1 MSFDIMNI
9 TYVES
14 ESMHFAVVK
23 FFGPGRKNGKLWGF
37 ASLLDGSEANPDI
50 FVDEPKFGSQ
60 QIKSGEI
67 RLVKVAPG
75 KKAPILS
82 DPIKW
87 VANDDGINAL
97 LNQFQMLIK
106 TALGKDLL
114 KRLVPDI
121 PLQVCPEALIPFH
134 ADRSIAKRANQSPY
148 EFIKLLKATLEFGS
162 DLNWIRQIKVFPKIS
177 EGDFFQIVD
186 MIDYGVFDKKLG
198 SRLIVAQGGLSK
210 ESAHRLVTTSKVWL
224 PLLIENVALHNLVSS
239 EIFEGLSLV
248 DQVEIISTS
257 ALSEKGQISLL
268 SEIGAER
275 LRGFLTQN
283 LDSFKV
289 EKIRNFE
296 SNIFYLFPFLLSS
309 LDDGSRLNLFSKA
322 LQKTSLSSEVI
333 GFFEEE
339 TLKILGKW
347 ATSQESCDW
356 ALGAQRQA
364 DVLLKFPPRISDQIF
379 SEDGLLPE
387 LQHLIGCGGETDCLS
402 VSDFRIRFGHAI
414 GALLSAVEVNPIEF
428 KAQRKS
434 IESKLLNS
442 KSDEIEKSEPSL
454 VKLVESQVLAWLKD
468 GVLEK
473 KIGELGRL
481 LPRCTMGEA
490 PFCEA
495 KLPGVDPKTGHVYDF
510 PFCPRTK
517 KGCSAAIVKSD
528 FRKPIS
534 GWGLFELCEE
544 AQDDGRKT
552 EINTLAGFA
561 NRALE
566 ISSRRMSCLDCDAP
580 LTLNPKYSKHYASYM
595 VTVMRCSSDCGATE
609 VYLNHCFNCQRI
621 IDSRE
626 SKHPDPSAK
635 SLFLCISCA
644 NGLKP
649 WCPECGN
656 PATEEVFGNSRKCST
671 CGHRVTQGARE
682 PIPRLSLSFT
692 PGLWANCY
700 VHQSQSEDWTSR
712 SEAKLLEIMATSNDG
727 SDGF

>member
-1 MSFDIMNI
+1 MMF
-9 TYVES
+9 ES
-14 ESMHFAVVK
+14 LHFAVVK

-37 ASLLDGSEANPDI
+37 VNLLDGSGANQDI

-67 RLVKVAPG
+67 RLVKVGPG
-75 KKAPILS
+75 KKSPILS

-87 VANDDGINAL
+87 TADDGGIDVL
-97 LNQFQMLIK
+97 VNQSQVLMK

-121 PLQVCPEALIPFH
+121 PIQVCPEVLIPFH
-134 ADRSIAKRANQSPY
+134 TDRSIAKRANQSPN

-162 DLNWIRQIKVFPKIS
+162 SLNWIRQIKDFPKIS
-177 EGDFFQIVD
+177 EGDFLQIVEF
-186 MIDYGVFDKKLG
+186 IDYEVFDKKLG

-210 ESAHRLVTTSKVWL
+210 QLISRLVATSKVWL
-224 PLLIENVALHNLVSS
+224 PLLIENVEPHDLIGSD
-239 EIFEGLSLV
+239 IFEGLSLT

-268 SEIGAER
+268 SEIGTEQ
-275 LRGFLTQN
+275 LRIFLRQN
-283 LDSFKV
+283 LDSFRI

-296 SNIFYLFPFLLSS
+296 SNFFYLFPFLLSS

-322 LQKTSLSSEVI
+322 LRKASLSSEAI

-339 TLKILGKW
+339 TLKILEKW

-387 LQHLIGCGGETDCLS
+387 LQHLVGCGSETECLS

-414 GALLSAVEVNPIEF
+414 GALLSAVEATPVEF
-428 KAQRKS
+428 KARRKS
-434 IESKLLNS
+434 IENKLLNS
-442 KSDEIEKSEPSL
+442 KSDEIGKIEPSL

-468 GVLEK
+468 GVLDK

-495 KLPGVDPKTGHVYDF
+495 KLPGIDPKTGQVYDF

-517 KGCSAAIVKSD
+517 KGCSSAVVKAN
-528 FRKPIS
+528 FRKPVS

-544 AQDDGRKT
+544 VLDDGRKT
-552 EINTLAGFA
+552 AINTLAGFA

-566 ISSRRMSCLDCDAP
+566 ISSRRMSCLDCDEP
-580 LTLNPKYSKHYASYM
+580 LTFNPEYSKNYASYM
-595 VTVMRCSSDCGATE
+595 TTVMRCSSNCGANE

-626 SKHPDPSAK
+626 SKHRDPSAK

-649 WCPECGN
+649 WCPGCGD
-656 PATEEVFGNSRKCST
+656 PATEEVFGDARKCST
-671 CGHRVTQGARE
+671 CGHRVTRGAKE

-692 PGLWANCY
+692 PGLWTNCY
-700 VHQSQSEDWTSR
+700 VHQPQSEDWTSR
-712 SEAKLLEIMATSNDG
+712 SEAKLMQIMATSNDG